1 MHTTYKLGSNSTHTY
16 CTHTYCTHTYITVVL
31 HVACTC
37 MYVHVVKVKELFSLI
52 CGR

>member
-1 MHTTYKLGSNSTHTY
+1 MHTTYKLGSNS
-16 CTHTYCTHTYITVVL
+16 THTYCTHTYITVVL